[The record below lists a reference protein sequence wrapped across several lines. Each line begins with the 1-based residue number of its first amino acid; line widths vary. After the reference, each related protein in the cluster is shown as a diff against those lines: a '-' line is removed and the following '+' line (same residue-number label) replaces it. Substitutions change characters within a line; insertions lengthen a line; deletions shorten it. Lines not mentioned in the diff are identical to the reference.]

1 MATENKRMAQRI
13 DTLTNWTT
21 NNPLIQPG
29 ETCYIQGSTD
39 YRVNVSNTPT
49 NFLNC
54 QLFKGSDTTSTSA
67 NNGQTTLYRSTGDS
81 LGSWTANQN
90 TNNNV
95 TLPNFV
101 DDAKIGYKDAA
112 TYIKTFVNTDW
123 TAQTAVRT
131 KIPNAIPTDLLCC
144 ILRDFAFLLQSNG
157 LQAASDSAKA
167 ALLNSLELVPDLDR

>member
-13 DTLTNWTT
+13 DTQDHW
-21 NNPLIQPG
+21 NNSQASIQPG
-29 ETCYIQGSTD
+29 EICFIEGSTD
-39 YRVNVSNTPT
+39 YKVNVSDSPKT
-49 NFLNC
+49 FENC
-54 QLFKGSDTTSTSA
+54 TTFKGSDTTSTSA
-67 NNGQTTLYRSTGDS
+67 NNGQTTLYRSTGTS

-123 TAQTAVRT
+123 TPRTAVRT
-131 KIPNAIPTDLLCC
+131 KIPNAIPTDLVCC
-144 ILRDFAFLLQSNG
+144 ILRDFAYLLQSNG
-157 LQAASDSAKA
+157 IQAAPDSAKA